1 MARIPKP
8 PAGPRPIET
17 LVHADSRRDIPTAE
31 FQSIAQQMEE
41 VKPFKPARYQRATPL
56 AKGETR
62 ERNADLDPQI
72 VWRGM
77 RITLSQAQR
86 QQLQE
91 TGEVELGD
99 AQLVW
104 RGKDTQDWSDLVV
117 NPPPIYIQEKVQPKA
132 IIEGIRKEAR
142 DRAKARTDAPD
153 LFSDFNGLTDSEARL
168 EFDQHDQH
176 WSNRMILGDSLQ
188 VMASLAEW
196 EGLRGNVQCI
206 YVDPP
211 LWH

>member
-1 MARIPKP
+1 MARAPKP

-17 LVHADSRRDIPTAE
+17 LRHADSRSNIPTAE

-41 VKPFKPARYQRATPL
+41 TAPFKPAHYMRAMPL
-56 AKGETR
+56 TKGETR

-72 VWRGM
+72 VWRGV

-86 QQLQE
+86 KRLQE

-132 IIEGIRKEAR
+132 IIEGVRKESR
-142 DRAKARTDAPD
+142 ARTEAAAGVPD
-153 LFSDFNGLTDSEARL
+153 LFSDFNG
-168 EFDQHDQH
+168 
-176 WSNRMILGDSLQ
+176 
-188 VMASLAEW
+188 
-196 EGLRGNVQCI
+196 
-206 YVDPP
+206 
-211 LWH
+211 

>member
-1 MARIPKP
+1 MFF
-8 PAGPRPIET
+8 
-17 LVHADSRRDIPTAE
+17 L
-31 FQSIAQQMEE
+31 E
-41 VKPFKPARYQRATPL
+41 VKPFEPARYKRMTSL

-86 QQLQE
+86 EQLQE

-117 NPPPIYIQEKVQPKA
+117 NPPPIYIQEKVQLKA

-142 DRAKARTDAPD
+142 ARAEARTDAPD
-153 LFSDFNGLTDSEARL
+153 LFADLNGLVITIR
-168 EFDQHDQH
+168 
-176 WSNRMILGDSLQ
+176 
-188 VMASLAEW
+188 
-196 EGLRGNVQCI
+196 
-206 YVDPP
+206 
-211 LWH
+211 

>member
-1 MARIPKP
+1 MPRRPKA

-17 LVHADSRRDIPTAE
+17 LVHADSRRNIPTAE

-41 VKPFKPARYQRATPL
+41 VAPFKPAHFERATPL
-56 AKGETR
+56 AKGEAR

-86 QQLQE
+86 KQLQE

-132 IIEGIRKEAR
+132 IIEGLRKESR
-142 DRAKARTDAPD
+142 TRAEATEPPD
-153 LFSDFNGLTDSEARL
+153 LFGDFNGLNDPEARL
-168 EFDQHDQH
+168 EFYQHDQH

-188 VMASLAEW
+188 VMASP
-196 EGLRGNVQCI
+196 GGT
-206 YVDPP
+206 
-211 LWH
+211 